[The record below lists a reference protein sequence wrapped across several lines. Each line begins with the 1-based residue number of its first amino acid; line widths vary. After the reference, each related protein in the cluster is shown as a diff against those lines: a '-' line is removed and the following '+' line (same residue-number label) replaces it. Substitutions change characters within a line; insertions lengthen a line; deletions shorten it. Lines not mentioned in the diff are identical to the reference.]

1 MAVAAATPSFLR
13 ENHPAT
19 VPRLTGEDFP
29 VQIARRTPDE
39 IRMPAPH
46 RRQ

>member
-1 MAVAAATPSFLR
+1 MAVATGIPSFQGK
-13 ENHPAT
+13 NHPAT

-29 VQIARRTPDE
+29 VQIARGTPDE

-46 RRQ
+46 R